1 MSYSIENGY
10 FLNENQLRLL
20 SFDPGSRNMGVSL
33 VCYNKKSKKIQVLA
47 NATLEFPIHD
57 IKQIASQKENFL
69 NEVNKWITIF
79 KPHGIIAERFQSRG
93 LKGNTVECV
102 NIMLG
107 LLLSLNLPTK
117 FITASTWKNKFQKRF
132 QVDLREIYKNIAT
145 TPHQLDSSL
154 IGCFGIEIC
163 AKKDLTNLN
172 LIIEQVKNTSLVSL
186 RRGFTK

>member
-1 MSYSIENGY
+1 MSYSIESGY

-163 AKKDLTNLN
+163 TKKDLTNLN
-172 LIIEQVKNTSLVSL
+172 LIIEQVKNTSLVPL

>member
-107 LLLSLNLPTK
+107 LLLSLNLPTT
-117 FITASTWKNKFQKRF
+117 FITAST
-132 QVDLREIYKNIAT
+132 
-145 TPHQLDSSL
+145 
-154 IGCFGIEIC
+154 
-163 AKKDLTNLN
+163 
-172 LIIEQVKNTSLVSL
+172 
-186 RRGFTK
+186 